1 MTAVLQTGR
10 GDETRHGPFRREVEL
25 GPHAI
30 SWLES
35 FCEVVAEE
43 VDAGHG
49 IADLVGGVG
58 GQTCFDIDQE
68 SLVIDELQLLLMQRC
83 AAGAHVDELR
93 EWAPWGWRGL
103 CRRALEPL
111 VDRGLLVANGE
122 VITSV
127 VEPQN
132 PFVEVVAV
140 ELKLRDWRR
149 GLAQAGGYRLF
160 ANRTYLAL
168 PAGRVTAETC
178 AEAERNLVG
187 VLAINDRGDV
197 EVAAECA
204 NREPLRP
211 RMRDLVAQRALA
223 GSAAPGTRR
232 AGATIC

>member
-25 GPHAI
+25 GPHVI
-30 SWLES
+30 SWLGS

-49 IADLVGGVG
+49 IADLVGGVSG
-58 GQTCFDIDQE
+58 PTYLDVDPE

-83 AAGAHVDELR
+83 ATGAHIDELR

-111 VDRGLLVANGE
+111 VDRGLLVTDGD
-122 VITSV
+122 VITTV
-127 VEPQN
+127 AEPRN

-168 PAGRVTAETC
+168 PAERVTPETC

-187 VLAINDRGDV
+187 VLAIDYQGDV
-197 EVAAECA
+197 EVAAECVS
-204 NREPLRP
+204 REPLRP
-211 RMRDLVAQRALA
+211 RGRDLVVQRALA
-223 GSAAPGTRR
+223 GAAAPGTRR